1 AELARELVNAAASRS
16 YTVLIE
22 HTASSAQRERQLFFG
37 AASQLIDGVILS
49 PAGLTAD
56 EVRGLFG
63 RKPLVLLGERISDHV
78 ADHVAVVGID
88 DIEEG
93 HFSVPTLTTISP
105 NKRQIAEIALEL
117 LIAQIQGAVGE
128 RQPQEVDA
136 SFELIVRESTAGRA
150 AAR

>member
-1 AELARELVNAAASRS
+1 MLDSPPDAVFCYNDLAALGAIRTLASRGFR
-16 YTVLIE
+16 VPE
-22 HTASSAQRERQLFFG
+22 
-37 AASQLIDGVILS
+37 D
-49 PAGLTAD
+49 
-56 EVRGLFG
+56 
-63 RKPLVLLGERISDHV
+63 
-78 ADHVAVVGID
+78 VAVVGID